1 MIAAALRA
9 DCTRCAALCCVV
21 PAFSRAQ
28 GFAIDK
34 PNGVPCPN
42 LAGDDRCRIHA
53 DRVAAGF
60 AACIAYD
67 CLGAGQRVTQEVF
80 GGRSWRDTP
89 ALMPDMIRAFFLMR
103 RIHALLG
110 LLDTAAA
117 MPLDAADRRKLE
129 ALAAG
134 LSPPDGWN
142 GERLDACDI
151 AGAERAVRIFL
162 GSLRRYLD
170 NPGTAATR

>member
-1 MIAAALRA
+1 MSPVALHA

-42 LAGDDRCRIHA
+42 LATDDRCRIHA

-60 AACIAYD
+60 AACLAYD

-89 ALMPDMIRAFFLMR
+89 ALMPGMIRAFFVMR

-110 LLDTAAA
+110 LLETAAS
-117 MPLDAADRRKLE
+117 MPLDVPDRERLK
-129 ALAAG
+129 ALAAM
-134 LSPPDGWN
+134 LSPAGGWTEA
-142 GERLDACDI
+142 GLDAFDV
-151 AGAERAVRIFL
+151 AGAERQVRAFL

-170 NPGTAATR
+170 GPGAAAQR